1 MRNSKRSIFL
11 SFWTTCL
18 LLCII
23 DDAMVI
29 CGLIGSNAEGVCMF
43 GLKKE
48 LYLKI
53 YLWNWIASTFDFMN
67 LLISKSFSVLLLP
80 SSCVLW
86 FCLALLSSY
95 SQNTLRLFDLLISY
109 SELDHTTQVS
119 SVKFVF

>member
-1 MRNSKRSIFL
+1 
-11 SFWTTCL
+11 
-18 LLCII
+18 
-23 DDAMVI
+23 MVI